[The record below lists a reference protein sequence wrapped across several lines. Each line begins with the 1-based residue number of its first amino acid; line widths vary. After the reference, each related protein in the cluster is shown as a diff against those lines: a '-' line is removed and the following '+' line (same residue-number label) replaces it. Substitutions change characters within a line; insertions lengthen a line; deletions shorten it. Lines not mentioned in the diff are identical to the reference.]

1 MKVKNKKQMMDELY
15 TFKNEQCPNENIRHS
30 IYERNRDR
38 AYIILENHIEIIH
51 FTDYQGQYFIKFVF
65 TSDGE
70 EYFFDNYL
78 DAIKYFNMP
87 IEEFNEYVL
96 SITL

>member
-1 MKVKNKKQMMDELY
+1 MTKSKEKMMDQLY
-15 TFKNEQCPNENIRHS
+15 KVYNDQCPNEKIREWLYDPAKTQGH
-30 IYERNRDR
+30 
-38 AYIILENHIEIIH
+38 IILENNIEIIH

>member
-1 MKVKNKKQMMDELY
+1 MTKSKEKMMDELY
-15 TFKNEQCPNENIRHS
+15 KFYNDQCPNENIRHS
-30 IYERNRDR
+30 FYDPTKTQGH
-38 AYIILENHIEIIH
+38 IILENHIEIIH
-51 FTDYQGQYFIKFVF
+51 FTDYKGQYFIKFVF

-70 EYFFDNYL
+70 EYFFNNYL
-78 DAIKYFNMP
+78 DAIKYSNMP